1 MAHFEDQ
8 KNLRKKGFNYHPSIG
23 TGPIADP
30 YRAPRIFV
38 PTIPDFQDAEAEA
51 WHEGHESSTF
61 CEGLEPPFFEED
73 FSGAKT
79 PFFRIGMLYRGNP
92 EILGNTFSNQSLE
105 VQDGLDRPYG
115 YKRSDLLFF
124 FTKSKSSTYIEFSG
138 SFFASSKKLVQLWFL
153 IGLSFT
159 SRISHSFFSI
169 AYPLALGF
177 NEIHFLWSNWWGW
190 IKTRLQGVGLQFG
203 APTLIFLDM
212 YGINLITTGKQKK
225 THMIFRQGMI
235 WAGLFQPSSGSFVY
249 FVSFGYVVQ
258 GEDAVFPHIFFC
270 RRAYQ

>member
-1 MAHFEDQ
+1 MDNFREHFL
-8 KNLRKKGFNYHPSIG
+8 KSI
-23 TGPIADP
+23 
-30 YRAPRIFV
+30 PR
-38 PTIPDFQDAEAEA
+38 
-51 WHEGHESSTF
+51 SS
-61 CEGLEPPFFEED
+61 
-73 FSGAKT
+73 
-79 PFFRIGMLYRGNP
+79 
-92 EILGNTFSNQSLE
+92 Q
-105 VQDGLDRPYG
+105 GLDRPYG